1 MKFLAK
7 NSFIITLIVV
17 FIGSAI
23 LDKIFNIDNF
33 LIRLIIL
40 MPFAIVLSPKK
51 KKIQTAEG
59 KKTQVKWLFKKDPII
74 LD

>member
-7 NSFIITLIVV
+7 NSFIITLVVV

-23 LDKIFNIDNF
+23 LDKVFNIDNF

-40 MPFAIVLSPKK
+40 MPFAMLLSPKK
-51 KKIQTAEG
+51 KKIQTEEG
-59 KKTQVKWLFKKDPII
+59 EKIQVKWLFKKEPII

>member
-7 NSFIITLIVV
+7 NSFIITLVVV

-23 LDKIFNIDNF
+23 LDKVFNIDNF
-33 LIRLIIL
+33 LIRLVIL
-40 MPFAIVLSPKK
+40 MPFAMLLSPKK

-59 KKTQVKWLFKKDPII
+59 EKTQVKWLFKKDPII

>member
-7 NSFIITLIVV
+7 NSFIITLVVV

-23 LDKIFNIDNF
+23 LDKVFNIDNF

-40 MPFAIVLSPKK
+40 IPFAMLLSPKK
-51 KKIQTAEG
+51 KKIITEEG
-59 KKTQVKWLFKKDPII
+59 EKTQVKWLFKKDPVI

>member
-7 NSFIITLIVV
+7 NSFIITLVVV

-23 LDKIFNIDNF
+23 LDKVFNIDNF

-40 MPFAIVLSPKK
+40 MPFAMLLSPKK
-51 KKIQTAEG
+51 KRIQTEEG
-59 KKTQVKWLFKKDPII
+59 EKIQVKWLFKKEPII

>member
-59 KKTQVKWLFKKDPII
+59 EKTQVKWLFKKDPII